1 MKNDIFN
8 VIFYVQETVMK
19 RLIKILA
26 IVYAV
31 LMLAGC
37 NGQKL
42 FIYNWTYY
50 IPDEVLKGFEKEYN
64 CKIVYDMFTSNEE
77 MFTKLKAGA
86 TGYDLTFPS
95 GDYVSIMIKE
105 GMVQKIDKTKLS
117 NFKYLD
123 ESVLAKVKF
132 DNGLEYSVP
141 YMMAGSGVA
150 INTDV
155 IKDYKRDMSV
165 FSNGA
170 YSGRMTLLDDMREVF
185 GYALKTL
192 GYSVNSINTQELE
205 EAKNLIME
213 WKKNI
218 LKFDA
223 ESFGKGF
230 AAGEFVAVQ
239 GYAENVFLEL
249 DEAGRN
255 RTVFFIPSAG
265 GPMYMDCMVLLNGAK
280 NVELSYQ
287 FMNYIH
293 RPEVYA
299 KICDFLM
306 LPSINV
312 EARNHTKVKPNYT
325 IEDLANSEFKED
337 IGESLE
343 LYNKLWQDIRIGN

>member
-1 MKNDIFN
+1 MK
-8 VIFYVQETVMK
+8 
-19 RLIKILA
+19 KIVKFLA
-26 IVYAV
+26 IAYAV
-31 LMLAGC
+31 IMLAGC

-105 GMVQKIDKTKLS
+105 GMLQRIDMTKIP
-117 NFKYLD
+117 NFQYVEK
-123 ESVLAKVKF
+123 SVLEKIKF
-132 DNGLEYSVP
+132 DRDQEYSVP
-141 YMMAGSGVA
+141 FMMAGSGVA

-155 IKDYKRDMSV
+155 VKDYKKDMSV
-165 FSNGA
+165 FSNPA

-185 GYALKTL
+185 GYALKAL
-192 GYSVNSINTQELE
+192 GYSVNSVDAKQLE
-205 EAKNLIME
+205 EAKDLIME

-255 RTVFFIPSAG
+255 RTVFFIPESG

-280 NVELSYQ
+280 NVELAYQ

-293 RPEVYA
+293 RPDVYA

-306 LPSINV
+306 LPSINI
-312 EARNHTKVKPNYT
+312 EARNYTKVKTNYT
-325 IEDLANSEFKED
+325 IEDLKNSELKEN
-337 IGESLE
+337 IGDALE
-343 LYNKLWQDIRIGN
+343 LYNKFWQDIRIGN

>member
-1 MKNDIFN
+1 MK
-8 VIFYVQETVMK
+8 
-19 RLIKILA
+19 KIVKFLA
-26 IVYAV
+26 IAYAV
-31 LMLAGC
+31 IMLAGC

-105 GMVQKIDKTKLS
+105 GMLQRIDMTKIP
-117 NFKYLD
+117 NFQYVEK
-123 ESVLAKVKF
+123 SVLEKIKF
-132 DNGLEYSVP
+132 DRDQEYSVP
-141 YMMAGSGVA
+141 FMMAGSGVA

-155 IKDYKRDMSV
+155 VKDYKKDMSV
-165 FSNGA
+165 FSNPA

-192 GYSVNSINTQELE
+192 GYSVNSVDAKQLE
-205 EAKNLIME
+205 EAKDLIME

-255 RTVFFIPSAG
+255 RTVFFIPESG
-265 GPMYMDCMVLLNGAK
+265 GPMYMDCMALLNGAK
-280 NVELSYQ
+280 NVELAYQ

-293 RPEVYA
+293 RPDVYA

-306 LPSINV
+306 LPSINI
-312 EARNHTKVKPNYT
+312 EARNYTKVKTNYT
-325 IEDLANSEFKED
+325 IEDLKNSEFKEN
-337 IGESLE
+337 IG
-343 LYNKLWQDIRIGN
+343 